1 MFKTALLEIKV
12 EELPSS
18 LVEEALTQLREKGE
32 ELFTSSNLDYEKI
45 TVSGSCRRLILQA
58 EKVSLKQKERI
69 EKETG
74 PPERIIV
81 NERGELTKEGKAYLK
96 AKGIKRENLGVEK
109 LKKGNY
115 VYIKRKTV
123 GKKSKDILPLLFPEL
138 ITSLSFS
145 KSMRWGKGDFAFA
158 RPIRSIL
165 ALLGE
170 EIIEFEVA
178 GIRSGR
184 ETRGHPY
191 LSPFLI
197 SIDNSHKYS
206 SILREKWVI
215 INPAERR
222 EIIIKQMQEIVSQLN
237 KDRKRQRVLDD
248 KELLNDIVSSVEYPT
263 MFLGEF
269 DPHFLSLPSPV
280 LKACLRDY
288 QQHFS
293 VVEKET
299 FEPYFIGVRDGNR
312 EYLGEVIKG
321 NQRVLNARL
330 SDAKFFFEEDKKI
343 PLEKR
348 VPLLKEIVVQEKL
361 GSYYDKTL
369 RLVKLGE
376 RIATSLGIDEKV
388 RGILKEAAYLC
399 KTDLTTQMVKEFPSL
414 EGIMGKEYA
423 LYFKKD
429 AQVAQAIYEHK
440 IPRSNEK
447 NFPRTPAGAILA
459 LTNKLDTLVG
469 SFWAGFIPSGSED
482 PWGLRRQAQGIVE
495 IILDREWE
503 VSLDYLIKESLKLYQ
518 GKEGTEQEKIILK
531 VKGFL
536 RARMVNILKDKGIR
550 TDQIKAILRVDDTQ
564 PTIIIKRGEALLE
577 AASREEFKEEVIA
590 IVRLLNMLKQAQRR
604 NLRIPQKL
612 KEELLIEKEERKL
625 YQELEKIE
633 TKVKELLEKQRYLE
647 AYQTVSTLKE
657 SIHNFFQEVLVMN
670 EDACLRANRLCLL
683 KRTGKLFSSI
693 ADFTELQ
700 VK

>member
-18 LVEEALTQLREKGE
+18 LVEEALTQLKEKGE

-45 TVSGSCRRLILQA
+45 TVFGSCRRLILQA
-58 EKVSLKQKERI
+58 EKLSLKQKERV
-69 EKETG
+69 EKEMG

-96 AKGIKRENLGVEK
+96 AKGIKREDLGVEK

-115 VYIKRKTV
+115 VYIMRRAVGRKT
-123 GKKSKDILPLLFPEL
+123 KDILPLLFPEL

-170 EIIEFEVA
+170 EVIEFKVA

-184 ETRGHPY
+184 KTKGHPC

-197 SIDNSHKYS
+197 SIDDSQKYS

-215 INPAERR
+215 VDSAERR
-222 EIIIKQMQEIVSQLN
+222 EIIIKQTQEIVSKLN
-237 KDRKRQRVLDD
+237 KDGGKQRVLED

-263 MFLGEF
+263 MFLGKF
-269 DPHFLSLPSPV
+269 DAQFLRLPSPV
-280 LKACLRDY
+280 LRASLRDY

-293 VVEKET
+293 VVEEEI
-299 FEPYFIGVRDGNR
+299 FEPYFVGVRDGNGQ
-312 EYLGEVIKG
+312 YLEEVIKG

-343 PLEKR
+343 PLEER
-348 VPLLKEIVVQEKL
+348 VPFLKEIVVQEKL

-376 RIATSLGIDEKV
+376 KIAISLRIEEKI

-399 KTDLTTQMVKEFPSL
+399 KTDLTTQMVREFPSL
-414 EGIMGKEYA
+414 EGIMGREYA
-423 LYFKKD
+423 LYFRKNT
-429 AQVAQAIYEHK
+429 QVAQAIYEHK
-440 IPRSNEK
+440 TPRSNEK
-447 NFPRTPAGAILA
+447 NPPQTLAGAILA
-459 LTNKLDTLVG
+459 LTDKLDTLVG
-469 SFWAGFIPSGSED
+469 SFWAGSIPSGSED
-482 PWGLRRQAQGIVE
+482 PWGLRREAQGIIE
-495 IILDREWE
+495 IILDRDWDLG
-503 VSLDYLIKESLKLYQ
+503 LDYLIKESLKLHKK
-518 GKEGTEQEKIILK
+518 KEKIEQEQIILK
-531 VKGFL
+531 IKGFL
-536 RARMVNILKDKGIR
+536 RARIIRILKDRGIR
-550 TDQIKAILRVDDTQ
+550 TDQIKAVLRVDDEK
-564 PTIIIKRGEALLE
+564 PVEIITRGEALLE
-577 AASREEFKEEVIA
+577 AASREKFKEEVIA
-590 IVRLLNMLKQAQRR
+590 IVRLLNMLRQARR
-604 NLRIPQKL
+604 KNLEIPEKL
-612 KEELLIEKEERKL
+612 KEGLLIEKEEKEL
-625 YQELEKIE
+625 YQELKKIE
-633 TKVKELLEKQRYLE
+633 TKVERSLEKQRYLE
-647 AYQTVSTLKE
+647 AYQTLSTLRE
-657 SIHNFFQEVLVMN
+657 LIHNFFEKVLVMN
-670 EDACLRANRLCLL
+670 EDTRLRANRLCLL
-683 KRTGKLFSSI
+683 DKTGRLFSSI

>member
-1 MFKTALLEIKV
+1 
-12 EELPSS
+12 
-18 LVEEALTQLREKGE
+18 
-32 ELFTSSNLDYEKI
+32 
-45 TVSGSCRRLILQA
+45 
-58 EKVSLKQKERI
+58 
-69 EKETG
+69 
-74 PPERIIV
+74 
-81 NERGELTKEGKAYLK
+81 
-96 AKGIKRENLGVEK
+96 
-109 LKKGNY
+109 
-115 VYIKRKTV
+115 
-123 GKKSKDILPLLFPEL
+123 
-138 ITSLSFS
+138 
-145 KSMRWGKGDFAFA
+145 MRWGKGDFAFA

-178 GIRSGR
+178 RIRSGR

-191 LSPFLI
+191 LSPSLI
-197 SIDNSHKYS
+197 SIDNSQKYS

-222 EIIIKQMQEIVSQLN
+222 EIIIKQMKEIVSWLN
-237 KDRKRQRVLDD
+237 KSGGRQRVLED
-248 KELLNDIVSSVEYPT
+248 KELLNDIVFSIEYPT

-269 DPHFLSLPSPV
+269 DSRFLSLPSPV
-280 LKACLRDY
+280 LRACLRDY

-312 EYLGEVIKG
+312 QYLEEVTKG

-343 PLEKR
+343 TLEER
-348 VPLLKEIVVQEKL
+348 VPLLKEIVVQKKL

-376 RIATSLGIDEKV
+376 KIATSLEIDEKV
-388 RGILKEAAYLC
+388 RGILKEAAYFC

-429 AQVAQAIYEHK
+429 AQVAQVIYEHK

-447 NFPRTPAGAILA
+447 NLPRTLAGAILA
-459 LTNKLDTLVG
+459 LTDKLDTLVG

-495 IILDREWE
+495 IILNREWK
-503 VSLDYLIKESLKLYQ
+503 VSLDYLIEESLKLHQ
-518 GKEGTEQEKIILK
+518 RKERTEQEKIILK
-531 VKGFL
+531 IKGFL

-550 TDQIKAILRVDDTQ
+550 TDQIKAILKVNDTQ

-590 IVRLLNMLKQAQRR
+590 IVRLLNILKQARRR
-604 NLRIPQKL
+604 NLKIPEKL

-625 YQELEKIE
+625 YQELERIE

-647 AYQTVSTLKE
+647 AYQVLSTLKE
-657 SIHNFFQEVLVMN
+657 SIHNFFEEVLVMN
-670 EDACLRANRLCLL
+670 EDENLRANRLSLL
-683 KRTGKLFSSI
+683 KRTGELFSSI